1 MPLDEK
7 AEHSLPG
14 LIEEGFLPAEEN
26 GNGECFEKING
37 KIDMEEA
44 ILEDFIDNSS
54 MDGQEIKGEKQK
66 MEGNKGGQTSTS
78 PIAEF
83 LWITSDSFISSYGS
97 QNFLSFLGRD
107 KRDAG
112 ANSFDGKSSDKNF
125 KLPRINTWNVNKIKK
140 NKKAL
145 SPVEEIL
152 PPMEGKRIY
161 SVRKNTLPCSPLMN
175 APLSLPLLK
184 DSGVV
189 NVLSACDSK
198 FGSPISEP
206 VSPNSPELKRYS
218 DGWTTADRREIN
230 SLHWLAKRRQSSRAL
245 RKKYE
250 GLLPRIEKPV
260 NKRY

>member
-1 MPLDEK
+1 MPLDET

-14 LIEEGFLPAEEN
+14 LIEEGFLPGEEN

-78 PIAEF
+78 PVAEF

-97 QNFLSFLGRD
+97 QNSLSFLGQD
-107 KRDAG
+107 NRDAG
-112 ANSFDGKSSDKNF
+112 ANCFVGKSSDKNF
-125 KLPRINTWNVNKIKK
+125 RLPRINTWNVNKIKN

-145 SPVEEIL
+145 SPAEEIL
-152 PPMEGKRIY
+152 PPIEGKRI
-161 SVRKNTLPCSPLMN
+161 SSIRKNTLPRSPLMN
-175 APLSLPLLK
+175 SPLSLPLLK

-189 NVLSACDSK
+189 NVFSTCDSK
-198 FGSPISEP
+198 FGSPNSEP

>member
-14 LIEEGFLPAEEN
+14 LIEEGFLPGEEN

-44 ILEDFIDNSS
+44 ILEDFIDNGS

-78 PIAEF
+78 PVAEF

-97 QNFLSFLGRD
+97 QNFLSFLGQD
-107 KRDAG
+107 NRDAA
-112 ANSFDGKSSDKNF
+112 ANCFVGKSSDKNF
-125 KLPRINTWNVNKIKK
+125 RLPRINTWNVNKIKN

-152 PPMEGKRIY
+152 PPIEGKRI
-161 SVRKNTLPCSPLMN
+161 SSIRKNTLPRSPLMN
-175 APLSLPLLK
+175 SPLSLPLLK
-184 DSGVV
+184 GSGVV
-189 NVLSACDSK
+189 NVFSACDSK
-198 FGSPISEP
+198 FGSPNSEP

-260 NKRY
+260 NKR

>member
-1 MPLDEK
+1 MDEE
-7 AEHSLPG
+7 ADNSLPG

-44 ILEDFIDNSS
+44 TLEDFIDNSS

-78 PIAEF
+78 PVAEF

-97 QNFLSFLGRD
+97 QNFLSFLGQDNRD
-107 KRDAG
+107 TG
-112 ANSFDGKSSDKNF
+112 VNCFDGKSSGKNF

-145 SPVEEIL
+145 SPVAETL
-152 PPMEGKRIY
+152 PPIEGKRI
-161 SVRKNTLPCSPLMN
+161 SSIRKNTLPCSPLMN

-184 DSGVV
+184 DSGVL
-189 NVLSACDSK
+189 NVLSACDLK

-206 VSPNSPELKRYS
+206 VSPNSPELTRYS
-218 DGWTTADRREIN
+218 DGWSTVDRREIN
-230 SLHWLAKRRQSSRAL
+230 SLHRLAKKRQSSRAL

-250 GLLPRIEKPV
+250 GLLPQIEKPV
-260 NKRY
+260 NKR